1 MLLGLLT
8 YNQWLRLADADK
20 RIESLQLSLETAESK
35 PLVIENVLVP
45 LCKEQQTVDRIVTQT
60 VTKIKEVPYA
70 VETCSCEFPADV
82 VSLLDETYY
91 QLDLRRATG
100 TPAGESLLR

>member
-20 RIESLQLSLETAESK
+20 RIESLQLSLEAAESK
-35 PLVIENVLVP
+35 PLVVENVLVP

-70 VETCSCEFPADV
+70 VETCSCEFPDDV

-100 TPAGESLLR
+100 TPARESLLR

>member
-1 MLLGLLT
+1 MLLSLLT

-35 PLVIENVLVP
+35 PLVVENVLVP

-60 VTKIKEVPYA
+60 VTKIKEVPYV